1 MGKWI
6 DINVIP
12 PPICDTFI
20 VRLEP
25 DGSIPNLLPEV
36 DVASID
42 IDGDW
47 LTFSDWPDCYKP
59 THWMPLPYPDLE

>member
-6 DINVIP
+6 DINEIP

-42 IDGDW
+42 IDGDGKADINID
-47 LTFSDWPDCYKP
+47 TNGDGK
-59 THWMPLPYPDLE
+59 PDLNIDIWL